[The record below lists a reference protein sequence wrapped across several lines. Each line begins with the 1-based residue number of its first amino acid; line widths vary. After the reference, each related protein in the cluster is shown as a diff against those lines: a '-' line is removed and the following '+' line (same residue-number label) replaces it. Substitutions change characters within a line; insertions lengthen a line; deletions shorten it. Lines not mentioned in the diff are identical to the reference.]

1 MANSLS
7 TNSLQSL
14 LEFPFKQPKGTEKLV
29 IGAALT
35 LLSFAIP
42 ILPSLVVAGYHA
54 AIGRRA
60 IRTGELVMPEWDD
73 WSGFLL
79 DGLKVAGVTLV
90 FMAPAIAAFF
100 LGYGG
105 MMATSLGAAFVEDG
119 GPAEIV
125 PLMPVLLLGSFGG
138 IALFGV
144 GMLLL
149 LAAAAFLPPA
159 LAHVVATGSF
169 AAAFRVREWGAI
181 LRANPGGFVLGYIIL
196 MGVSFVGTFAIQI
209 LQLTII
215 LCCLVP
221 LALAAYSMYMGTVGS
236 ALFGQVYR
244 EGVAKLQ
251 AAPAAPP
258 PVPPAPPAPAL
269 PAAE

>member
-1 MANSLS
+1 MAYSLS
-7 TNSLQSL
+7 TNALQSL
-14 LEFPFKQPKGTEKLV
+14 LEFPFKQPRAAEKLV
-29 IGAALT
+29 IGAAIT
-35 LLSFAIP
+35 LLGFAIP
-42 ILPSLVVAGYHA
+42 ILPGLAVAGYHA
-54 AIGRRA
+54 AIARRV

-90 FMAPAIAAFF
+90 FMAPAIVTFMI
-100 LGYGG
+100 GYGG
-105 MMATSLGAAFVEDG
+105 MMMTSVGAAIVEDG
-119 GPAEIV
+119 AANEIV
-125 PLMPVLLLGSFGG
+125 PFMPLLLLGSFGG
-138 IALFGV
+138 IALFGA

-149 LAAAAFLPPA
+149 LAAAALLPPA

-169 AAAFRVREWGAI
+169 AAGFRVREWWPI
-181 LRANPGGFVLGYIIL
+181 LRANLSGFLLGYIVL

-209 LQLTII
+209 LQFTII

-251 AAPAAPP
+251 AAPAAAP

-269 PAAE
+269 PAAG